1 MTCDATGKFWD
12 SQDMEIIQFMINE
25 AYKGYDISCES
36 SFSRM
41 IITEN
46 FQIVQNKIEKL
57 SKN

>member
-1 MTCDATGKFWD
+1 MTCNAIGKFWD

-46 FQIVQNKIEKL
+46 FQIVQIK
-57 SKN
+57 